1 MMGLYEIGPSPVWGA
16 VLMGWIGMLLVA
28 VAVLAG
34 IVLAARA
41 AARRPSEAPV
51 TVFPKRYAA

>member
-1 MMGLYEIGPSPVWGA
+1 
-16 VLMGWIGMLLVA
+16 MGWIGMLVVA